1 MATEKKTGV
10 AEAVANSAIDRMA
23 KARAARKS
31 GPRSTVE
38 LDDRQKFALRTM
50 QQARSGLKSAQDGLK
65 DGFPVPADLIDAC
78 SKINAAI
85 GKMLFE

>member
-1 MATEKKTGV
+1 MAKDTAIKDDVPKGM
-10 AEAVANSAIDRMA
+10 EAPDRMA
-23 KARAARKS
+23 VARAAR
-31 GPRSTVE
+31 GQNPRPTVK

-50 QQARSGLKSAQDGLK
+50 QQARSGLKSAQGGLK